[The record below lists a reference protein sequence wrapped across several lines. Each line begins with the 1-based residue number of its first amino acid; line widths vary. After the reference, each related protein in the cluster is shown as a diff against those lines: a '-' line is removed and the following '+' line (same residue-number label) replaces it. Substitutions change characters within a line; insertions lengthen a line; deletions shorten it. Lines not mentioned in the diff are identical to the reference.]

1 MTRECARAAV
11 RAKAPDK
18 SCPLIRSLHHF
29 WVRLSRKLEKLFSL
43 DAAQRLWEHICRST
57 HHVSAR
63 RILATI
69 DQDELE
75 RLRKH
80 YPYRPNARRINAYED
95 AAYWIGV
102 NVKHVQDLWL
112 DRAPPLQILDLGC
125 GAGYFLY
132 LCRLFGHEGLGID
145 TGEDPFFGGTT
156 QFLGVHRVIAR
167 ITAQTPLPDLG
178 KRFDLVTGH
187 RVCFHWIACAENSER
202 LEWTPADW
210 EFFIND
216 IRTRFLKPRGRLLLD
231 MNPRPNGSPF
241 FTEELRVFFESQ
253 GARIFRSK
261 ALFAAAPNQ
270 RARFRQINNSPR
282 RTQRT
287 RRNPESTS

>member
-1 MTRECARAAV
+1 MHAFEITSESHACLWRA
-11 RAKAPDK
+11 
-18 SCPLIRSLHHF
+18 SLLRF
-29 WVRLSRKLEKLFSL
+29 FVRLSRKLEKLFSI
-43 DAAQRLWEHICRST
+43 DAVQSLWEHICRWT
-57 HHVSAR
+57 HPVNAR

-69 DQDELE
+69 DQEELE
-75 RLRKH
+75 RLRRH

-102 NVKHVQDLWL
+102 NIKHVQDLWL

-178 KRFDLVTGH
+178 KRFD
-187 RVCFHWIACAENSER
+187 
-202 LEWTPADW
+202 
-210 EFFIND
+210 
-216 IRTRFLKPRGRLLLD
+216 RTVLHFLPRSWGLFSSRKV
-231 MNPRPNGSPF
+231 RAF
-241 FTEELRVFFESQ
+241 
-253 GARIFRSK
+253 
-261 ALFAAAPNQ
+261 FAAKPC
-270 RARFRQINNSPR
+270 SR
-282 RTQRT
+282 RTLRNDRASNRSDRNIAPRWPG
-287 RRNPESTS
+287 RRRCVCWRALAPRFAAL